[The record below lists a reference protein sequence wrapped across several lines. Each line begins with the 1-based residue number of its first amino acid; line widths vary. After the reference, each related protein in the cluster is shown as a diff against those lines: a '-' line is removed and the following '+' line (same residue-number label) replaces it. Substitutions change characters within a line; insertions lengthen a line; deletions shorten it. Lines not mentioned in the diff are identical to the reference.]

1 MANVIYSIAGDTVD
15 PVFFPVVPDSFM
27 KRETM
32 AAKSDRRSQQAG
44 DWHEIADQPILAPND
59 RWSF

>member
-1 MANVIYSIAGDTVD
+1 MANNIYSISGDTVD

-32 AAKSDRRSQQAG
+32 PARNERRGQPQG
-44 DWHEIADQPILAPND
+44 EWHDITDQPILAPND